1 MQQFLE
7 FIDRK
12 QRQNI
17 DDLKTVAKAL
27 KKGKLDVKEHLN
39 EDQPYLFVKANNKKL
54 SFEGIRVYK
63 IGEHVAYRIQRLEKS
78 EPFGK
83 TYALNLEDM
92 FNDYMS
98 DGMSQE
104 EAGQKVIESLSEE
117 VKKFFKKSE
126 KAEEEMR
133 TGQKDGLGLII
144 KTGGTDYSSTVLNRA

>member
-1 MQQFLE
+1 MQHFLE

-12 QRQNI
+12 QRQ
-17 DDLKTVAKAL
+17 DMEDLEVVAKAL
-27 KKGKLDVKEHLN
+27 KKGKLDVKEHLHD
-39 EDQPYLFVKANNKKL
+39 DQPYLFVKANNKKL

-92 FNDYMS
+92 FNDFMS
-98 DGMSQE
+98 DGMSKE
-104 EAGQKVIESLSEE
+104 EAGNKVIESLSEE

>member
-12 QRQNI
+12 QRQDI
-17 DDLKTVAKAL
+17 DDLETVAKAL

>member
-12 QRQNI
+12 QRQDI
-17 DDLKTVAKAL
+17 DDLETVAKAL

-63 IGEHVAYRIQRLEKS
+63 IGKHVAYRIQRLEKS